1 MVSHGGTSYMCISN
15 VSGTTTPNADASNW
29 DSMAVKGDIGVT
41 GSQGVTG
48 NTGSQGPIGVTGSQ
62 GPIGVTGSQ
71 GPIGVTGSQGPI
83 GVTGISGFPSGG
95 APGQVVTNTGSGVGT
110 WADVDAT
117 LVSAVE
123 PTIGTVGVLFYNTDS
138 NILHVS
144 DGSVWNPVYEPPLE
158 YLTVSVKSC
167 AELGFE
173 NTNGG
178 DICGDCMSTAGVA
191 DGCSS
196 GDWNWDT
203 YRAHCEDN
211 GARLCS
217 KDELAAGENS
227 GTGCGW
233 DSNAIWTSTPGPN
246 SGEYWYVQ
254 GDYLT
259 SGIGFS
265 ASKTTTIP
273 SGMVVN
279 QFGLRCCGDV

>member
-1 MVSHGGTSYMCISN
+1 M
-15 VSGTTTPNADASNW
+15 
-29 DSMAVKGDIGVT
+29 
-41 GSQGVTG
+41 
-48 NTGSQGPIGVTGSQ
+48 
-62 GPIGVTGSQ
+62 
-71 GPIGVTGSQGPI
+71 
-83 GVTGISGFPSGG
+83 
-95 APGQVVTNTGSGVGT
+95 
-110 WADVDAT
+110 
-117 LVSAVE
+117 
-123 PTIGTVGVLFYNTDS
+123 
-138 NILHVS
+138 
-144 DGSVWNPVYEPPLE
+144 
-158 YLTVSVKSC
+158 
-167 AELGFE
+167 
-173 NTNGG
+173 NGG
-178 DICGDCMSTAGVA
+178 DICGDCMSTDGVA

-217 KDELAAGENS
+217 KDEMAAGENS

-233 DSNAIWTSTPGPN
+233 DSNAMWTSTPGPN

-273 SGMVVN
+273 SGMQVN